1 MLYFEASV
9 RFILTLLMWI
19 SHHEPERTE
28 PLTWPEAQAN
38 IDDAANRGDR
48 DAITMIITDPGYG
61 FDPEWAVATVDCE
74 TGRRWDPWAVN
85 PAGPYNGVW
94 QVYRGTLGDV
104 RQNTIEAASIMA
116 RQGRGAWP
124 YCGR

>member
-19 SHHEPERTE
+19 THHEPERTE
-28 PLTWPEAQAN
+28 PLTWPEALAN
-38 IDDAANRGDR
+38 VDDAANRGNR
-48 DAITMIITDPGYG
+48 DAIIMIVTDKGYG
-61 FDPEWAVATVDCE
+61 FDPSWAVATVDCE
-74 TGRRWDPWAVN
+74 TGGTWDPWAVN
-85 PAGPYNGVW
+85 PAGPYHNVW
-94 QVYRGTLGDV
+94 QVLNGTLGDV
-104 RQNTIEAASIMA
+104 RQSTVEAASIYA